1 MIDCREAV
9 RRMWSYLD
17 RALEPTPLGELEAH
31 LDTCTRCCGE
41 LEFSRH
47 LREMV
52 ATREGTPAI
61 PADVQARIDHLLKGA
76 VDEGTR
82 RTDTEAPA

>member
-9 RRMWSYLD
+9 RRMWAYLD
-17 RALEPTPLGELEAH
+17 HELDTQPVSEFEAH
-31 LDTCTRCCGE
+31 LETCQRCCGE

-52 ATREGTPAI
+52 ADDVRSPAI
-61 PADVQARIDHLLKGA
+61 PSDVRSRIETILA
-76 VDEGTR
+76 VGDVPSGE
-82 RTDTEAPA
+82 PK

>member
-9 RRMWSYLD
+9 RRMWAYLEHELG
-17 RALEPTPLGELEAH
+17 ATPTEEFETHLE
-31 LDTCTRCCGE
+31 TCQRCCGE

-52 ATREGTPAI
+52 AAKEG
-61 PADVQARIDHLLKGA
+61 
-76 VDEGTR
+76 
-82 RTDTEAPA
+82 APAMPPELRSRVELLLVSAEEHPEGQV

>member
-17 RALEPTPLGELEAH
+17 RSLDTETLAELEVH
-31 LDTCTRCCGE
+31 LETCVRCCGE

-47 LREMV
+47 LRELV
-52 ATREGTPAI
+52 ATTEEPPAM
-61 PADVQARIDHLLKGA
+61 PPEVRNRIDRVLLLDANGA
-76 VDEGTR
+76 VEDGR
-82 RTDTEAPA
+82 

>member
-9 RRMWSYLD
+9 RQMWAYLD
-17 RALEPTPLGELEAH
+17 HELAAKPVSEFEAH
-31 LDTCTRCCGE
+31 LETCQRCCGE

-52 ATREGTPAI
+52 ADDRRAVAMPPALRS
-61 PADVQARIDHLLKGA
+61 RIEILLAGG
-76 VDEGTR
+76 DDQPGEPT
-82 RTDTEAPA
+82 

>member
-9 RRMWSYLD
+9 RRMWAYLD
-17 RALEPTPLGELEAH
+17 HELAATPVTEFEAH
-31 LDTCTRCCGE
+31 LETCQRCCGE

-52 ATREGTPAI
+52 ADPDRAPAM
-61 PADVQARIDHLLKGA
+61 PPELRTRIDLLLAAG
-76 VDEGTR
+76 DDPTGQPT
-82 RTDTEAPA
+82 

>member
-9 RRMWSYLD
+9 RRMWAYLD
-17 RALEPTPLGELEAH
+17 HELEAQPVTEFEAH
-31 LDTCTRCCGE
+31 LETCQRCCGE

-52 ATREGTPAI
+52 ADDERSPAM
-61 PADVQARIDHLLKGA
+61 PSDVRSRIETIIAAGDVPSGEPK
-76 VDEGTR
+76 
-82 RTDTEAPA
+82 